1 MKLEFAIIDSNTL
14 SAMGLKQL
22 LCDIIPVAEVSVMR
36 SYEELLLSQ
45 PERFIHYFVASAIYF
60 EHAQHFIKQP
70 RRSIVLVHGDAYP
83 HLASV
88 RTRSRWSRTSCAC
101 RAEAMPPTPC
111 PPSPTT

>member
-45 PERFIHYFVASAIYF
+45 PERFIHYFHVALLSYAMKVFYLFF
-60 EHAQHFIKQP
+60 ECIK
-70 RRSIVLVHGDAYP
+70 SH
-83 HLASV
+83 
-88 RTRSRWSRTSCAC
+88 
-101 RAEAMPPTPC
+101 
-111 PPSPTT
+111 